1 MCSVFRSHN
10 PIPLSYFTTYH
21 SILTSDTTGAT
32 GGTISQP
39 KINKIIKCFGSTQQL
54 VLVVRFRF
62 KIDHCFTMTSYDG
75 LVYYLIFH
83 NGVFYNNII
92 HITTS
97 VWRRLNVFFIITM
110 FTLLYVRVDILL
122 TRGNH
127 LHDRIIA
134 LRGEVLAHNPR
145 LTSHFLLKY
154 MYQARK
160 VSSQIFLRF
169 LYLILELFG
178 RCGIYALFFFLL

>member
-97 VWRRLNVFFIITM
+97 VFYNNIIHITTSECILYNNAVRPVICEGWH
-110 FTLLYVRVDILL
+110 FTH
-122 TRGNH
+122 TWKSFAWPHHFTKGRG
-127 LHDRIIA
+127 
-134 LRGEVLAHNPR
+134 
-145 LTSHFLLKY
+145 
-154 MYQARK
+154 
-160 VSSQIFLRF
+160 
-169 LYLILELFG
+169 FG
-178 RCGIYALFFFLL
+178 P